1 LAEAAELVAARLLA
15 AAELL
20 VAVGPL
26 TDAADGALLVH
37 AVSPATTAPA
47 ARNARRFMLKVRSS
61 PVRRVKNGRA
71 PVPTI

>member
-1 LAEAAELVAARLLA
+1 LYCCLQLAEAAELVAARLLA

-37 AVSPATTAPA
+37 AESPFLPSETREKRPGTSADD
-47 ARNARRFMLKVRSS
+47 LV
-61 PVRRVKNGRA
+61 VG
-71 PVPTI
+71 